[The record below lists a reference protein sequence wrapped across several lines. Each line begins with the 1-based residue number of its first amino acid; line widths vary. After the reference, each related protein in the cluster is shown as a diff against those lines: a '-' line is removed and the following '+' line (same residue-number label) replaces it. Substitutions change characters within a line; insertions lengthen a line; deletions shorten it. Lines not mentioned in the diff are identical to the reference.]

1 MFTFIARISTCAQLF
16 SATLDTSS
24 RCISLRLQTV
34 SNRFIQSSK
43 INRRYKRCTGFFARR
58 VVFLVPVFHPLPF
71 HYQILVPLST
81 PHAPC
86 NYTVLSVQLHTQIPL
101 IIGPVLIKNIGESG
115 RSVWCAVP
123 TAHNGVLAVK
133 PWDRFFF
140 PIPRKLS
147 AN

>member
-1 MFTFIARISTCAQLF
+1 MHSSSQQ
-16 SATLDTSS
+16 TLDTSS
-24 RCISLRLQTV
+24 RCISLRLLTV

-58 VVFLVPVFHPLPF
+58 VVFLVPVFHRLPF

-123 TAHNGVLAVK
+123 TTAFS
-133 PWDRFFF
+133 R
-140 PIPRKLS
+140 LS
-147 AN
+147 PGTASFSQSLVNCLLIKTRMM